1 MQCHAMLMLLV
12 PEPMCPSSQSA
23 HTTHLVSAHLLT
35 HTCLYTNTLTP
46 PPPTI
51 PHCQVEHQRSLRQ
64 LAEDEA
70 ELTATQLQLQ
80 TERQAVA
87 AAAGRQAIQEQA
99 QAQAEK

>member
-1 MQCHAMLMLLV
+1 MHLCR
-12 PEPMCPSSQSA
+12 
-23 HTTHLVSAHLLT
+23 HTH
-35 HTCLYTNTLTP
+35 TP
-46 PPPTI
+46 PPPAI

-70 ELTATQLQLQ
+70 QLTATQLQLQ
-80 TERQAVA
+80 TEWQAVA